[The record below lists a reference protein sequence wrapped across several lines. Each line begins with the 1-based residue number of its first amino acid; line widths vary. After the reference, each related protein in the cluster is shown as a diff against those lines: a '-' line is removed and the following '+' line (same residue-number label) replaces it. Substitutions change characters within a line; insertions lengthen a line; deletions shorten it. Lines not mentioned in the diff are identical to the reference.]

1 MPIYEYMCRD
11 CKGKFEIFQ
20 RISEPP
26 VEVCSR
32 CGGKMTKLISNTS
45 FILKG
50 SGWYVTDYG
59 SKKGKE
65 EKTLKEDR
73 TSESKGEEKDK
84 KESAHKDS
92 G

>member
-1 MPIYEYMCRD
+1 MPIYEYVCND
-11 CKGKFEIFQ
+11 CNEKFEIFQ

-26 VEVCSR
+26 LDKCSR

-65 EKTLKEDR
+65 GKDFKEKGD
-73 TSESKGEEKDK
+73 SDSKGDEKGK
-84 KESAHKDS
+84 KEPSDKES
-92 G
+92 

>member
-1 MPIYEYMCRD
+1 
-11 CKGKFEIFQ
+11 
-20 RISEPP
+20 
-26 VEVCSR
+26 
-32 CGGKMTKLISNTS
+32 
-45 FILKG
+45 LKG